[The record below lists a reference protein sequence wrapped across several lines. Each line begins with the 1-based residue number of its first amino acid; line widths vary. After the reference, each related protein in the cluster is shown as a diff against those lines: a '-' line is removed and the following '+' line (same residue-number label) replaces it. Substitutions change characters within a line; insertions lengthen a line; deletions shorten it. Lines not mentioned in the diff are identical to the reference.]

1 MNYRNAG
8 NANHGGGGGGGTTV
22 FSFNIQS
29 SRNSYNSSQQDDP
42 EDRDRRDQ
50 LRQPLI
56 SEEVSKVSKDD
67 YSLVGKE
74 QYKSGF

>member
-8 NANHGGGGGGGTTV
+8 TSNHGGGGARTTV

-29 SRNSYNSSQQDDP
+29 SRNSYNSSQQEDP
-42 EDRDRRDQ
+42 EERDRRDQ

-56 SEEVSKVSKDD
+56 SEEVSKRSKDE
-67 YSLVGKE
+67 YTLIGKE
-74 QYKSGF
+74 QYNSRF